1 MEKPIFLGILLFVTG
16 CVSVTS
22 ESSAN
27 MTDQGLCDLVNSDRY
42 ITTFEE
48 REIIYQELQNR
59 SISCDFLNVVE

>member
-22 ESSAN
+22 ESAAN